1 MLMLGAILKNEG
13 KCKENIGH
21 PPKNG
26 TDRGVTLAENT
37 CPLFAYS
44 CLFLT
49 RQDAC
54 DWIKMQLGYS
64 DPTEPRHIQRN
75 VDILRNKAHQSMSD
89 GDVLSAH
96 KSLFRRAVLLRHFSA
111 ARILTTSISS
121 IAQVFC
127 CLGFVNKMLQKLA
140 MAAGMIN
147 LLPSTTGKYCAIDPY
162 IYVSIH
168 VYNVGVFLCFCAF
181 SLNLFVNGNSK
192 SRYQWCRGMLGYQ

>member
-121 IAQVFC
+121 IAQVFANLDRNC
-127 CLGFVNKMLQKLA
+127 EPKANTVMRASSTLKDTLENMLLGNIQADDRLQAMNSAFVCLRL
-140 MAAGMIN
+140 
-147 LLPSTTGKYCAIDPY
+147 SID
-162 IYVSIH
+162 
-168 VYNVGVFLCFCAF
+168 
-181 SLNLFVNGNSK
+181 
-192 SRYQWCRGMLGYQ
+192 